1 MIIGDFNGDI
11 YRLKYANDIN
21 LNNFINKMNLQAAT
35 SDLVKSD
42 YTYYKGENKSCI
54 TYALIK
60 KENKMKYIFRIDY
73 DKYNTTDHF
82 ALQIEINLDKNET
95 SKSIRQEE
103 CNKKT
108 NGINWK
114 NMDIVEE
121 YSKKANYELRKV
133 RFNNAWGPNQNVQN
147 DLDEYYN
154 KITEAIITANNH
166 TINQV
171 YANKKMNNKT
181 GKPCFA
187 ELHFAE
193 TPKLVLGLISPN

>member
-1 MIIGDFNGDI
+1 
-11 YRLKYANDIN
+11 
-21 LNNFINKMNLQAAT
+21 
-35 SDLVKSD
+35 
-42 YTYYKGENKSCI
+42 
-54 TYALIK
+54 
-60 KENKMKYIFRIDY
+60 MKYIFRIDY
-73 DKYNTTDHF
+73 DKYNTSDHF

-95 SKSIRQEE
+95 SNSIREEE
-103 CNKKT
+103 CIKKT
-108 NGINWK
+108 NRINWK

-171 YANKKMNNKT
+171 YTNKKMNNKT
-181 GKPCFA
+181 WWNE
-187 ELHFAE
+187 ELKELKKELKEARK
-193 TPKLVLGLISPN
+193 TYKLWHNEADREIIKKKKSEFRRIQRRSQFVFEEKKCKNIEKLF

>member
-1 MIIGDFNGDI
+1 VIIGDFNGDI

-21 LNNFINKMNLQAAT
+21 LNNFINKMTLQAAT

-82 ALQIEINLDKNET
+82 AFQIEINLDKNET
-95 SKSIRQEE
+95 SKILRQEE
-103 CNKKT
+103 CYKKT

-154 KITEAIITANNH
+154 KITEAIITANN
-166 TINQV
+166 
-171 YANKKMNNKT
+171 
-181 GKPCFA
+181 
-187 ELHFAE
+187 
-193 TPKLVLGLISPN
+193 